1 MHLCFLMVTY
11 HLIKLPQTLS
21 IFACHMSS
29 SSHQI
34 SPKLAKTHWPQD
46 FNLLRGCVDVQLS
59 DHATP
64 LSPLPPVHHPFFP
77 PSYPECNANLSR
89 LRRAIKRHRSGE
101 GGLACS
107 RNCAVTRSR
116 GSRDSSPLRWDL
128 KPQREREVS
137 TEDKGS
143 IEENRQETPLNRA
156 GFVREGDK

>member
-21 IFACHMSS
+21 MSS

-107 RNCAVTRSR
+107 RNCAVTRTR